1 MWKIGL
7 LFSSHSYFTYVCS
20 MLHTS
25 RVSGGEFR
33 IKKATLESDIFF
45 WHVFCFCKHFCF
57 FFFFFWWSIKFLQQ
71 NINQP
76 ETGIGGKKLLSG
88 TMELYSL
95 WWNCMFI
102 SLNNSF
108 WKSHLQFPERFA
120 KIETVILA
128 KLGRKKS
135 FLKTFKFTSFC
146 FCLERVCRS

>member
-1 MWKIGL
+1 MFFVFVNI
-7 LFSSHSYFTYVCS
+7 FASSSS
-20 MLHTS
+20 
-25 RVSGGEFR
+25 
-33 IKKATLESDIFF
+33 
-45 WHVFCFCKHFCF
+45 
-57 FFFFFWWSIKFLQQ
+57 FFWWSIKFLQQ

-102 SLNNSF
+102 SVNNSF

-128 KLGRKKS
+128 KLGRKKI
-135 FLKTFKFTSFC
+135 FF
-146 FCLERVCRS
+146 EDI